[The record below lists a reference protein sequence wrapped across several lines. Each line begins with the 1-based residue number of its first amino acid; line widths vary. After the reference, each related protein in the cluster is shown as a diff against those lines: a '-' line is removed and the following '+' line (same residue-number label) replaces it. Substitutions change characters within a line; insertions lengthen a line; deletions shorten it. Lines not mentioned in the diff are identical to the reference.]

1 MTAVKRKTTRADTL
15 ERVSDYVAIMRKQYP
30 DNEKI
35 QKLDSE
41 KLARLNEAQLHGFN
55 AIVEIALEV

>member
-1 MTAVKRKTTRADTL
+1 MTAIKRKTTRADTL
-15 ERVSDYVAIMRKQYP
+15 ARVSDYVAIMRKQYP

>member
-15 ERVSDYVAIMRKQYP
+15 SRVSDYVAIMRKQYP

>member
-1 MTAVKRKTTRADTL
+1 
-15 ERVSDYVAIMRKQYP
+15 MRKQYP